1 MLCYL
6 SPKVCQIP
14 ILTEIFTH
22 PVTHPGITQYYPYFL
37 LVVGGIMLLVI
48 NYDMKTRRR
57 STHGTA
63 RPASR
68 REARKYHAPQPKK
81 WQRPGQKVR
90 RFEPGRAG
98 TQQQHIILGRYR
110 GRDDHSGR
118 SAVSTPA
125 AHRPNR
131 QRQKH
136 PILHSEPAT
145 RNRSQITFYCRS
157 EERAL
162 SGDSRMA
169 CPIDAGLALCS
180 HAADD
185 QCRVQSPGPY
195 QERRGGPGLCRD
207 VGDEYGDQLQRE
219 LLGHQ

>member
-110 GRDDHSGR
+110 GSIIGLNEQQQYQHLPLTAPTGSGKSTRFFIPNLLQETGAR
-118 SAVSTPA
+118 SLFIADLKNELYRVT
-125 AHRPNR
+125 
-131 QRQKH
+131 
-136 PILHSEPAT
+136 
-145 RNRSQITFYCRS
+145 
-157 EERAL
+157 
-162 SGDSRMA
+162 
-169 CPIDAGLALCS
+169 AGWLA
-180 HAADD
+180 
-185 QCRVQSPGPY
+185 QSM
-195 QERRGGPGLCRD
+195 Q
-207 VGDEYGDQLQRE
+207 V
-219 LLGHQ
+219 